1 MIKLSKR
8 LLAIANLIDDN
19 SKVADIGCDHG
30 LVSIYL
36 AMNKQ
41 NISII
46 ASDINQN
53 ALDNAIKNINKYHLE
68 DKIKVCLSN
77 GLDNINDEIDTI
89 IISGMGGHTI
99 IDILTN
105 NQEKLNTIN
114 NIIIQSNNDIEYVRR
129 KIVKLGYYIS
139 KEKLILDKNIYY
151 TVILFTKGKKK
162 YTNKEYYFGPILL
175 KENSKIFIEKKN
187 KEYTKL
193 VNIKNNIPKRKLL
206 IRLKIL
212 KELHMYK

>member
-8 LLAIANLIDDN
+8 LLTIANLIDDN

-77 GLDNINDEIDTI
+77 GLDNINDEIETI

-99 IDILTN
+99 VDILTN

-175 KENSKIFIEKKN
+175 KENSKIFIEKNN

>member
-8 LLAIANLIDDN
+8 LLSIANLVEDN
-19 SKVADIGCDHG
+19 SKVVDIGCDHG

-36 AMNKQ
+36 AMTKP

-68 DKIKVCLSN
+68 DKIQTRISN
-77 GLDNINDEIDTI
+77 GLDNINEEVDTI

-99 IDILTN
+99 VDILN
-105 NQEKLNTIN
+105 NNYQKLNKVN
-114 NIIIQSNNDIEYVRR
+114 NLIIQSNNDIEYVRR

-139 KEKLILDKNIYY
+139 KEELILDKNIYY
-151 TVILFTKGKKK
+151 TIILFTKGKKR
-162 YTNKEYYFGPILL
+162 YTNKEYYFGPIIL
-175 KENSKIFIEKKN
+175 KDNTKVFQIRKI
-187 KEYTKL
+187 KEYNKL
-193 VNIKNNIPKRKLL
+193 INIKNNIPKRKILT
-206 IRLKIL
+206 RLKLL
-212 KELHMYK
+212 KEINMYK

>member
-19 SKVADIGCDHG
+19 SKVVDIGCDHG

-105 NQEKLNTIN
+105 NQEKLNTVN

-139 KEKLILDKNIYY
+139 KEELILDKNIYY

-175 KENSKIFIEKKN
+175 KENSKIFIEKNN

>member
-77 GLDNINDEIDTI
+77 GLNNINDEIDTI

-105 NQEKLNTIN
+105 NQEKLNTVN

-175 KENSKIFIEKKN
+175 KENSKIFIERKN

>member
-8 LLAIANLIDDN
+8 LLAIANLVDDN
-19 SKVADIGCDHG
+19 SKVVDIGCDHG

-105 NQEKLNTIN
+105 NQEKLNTVN

-175 KENSKIFIEKKN
+175 KENSKIFIERKN

>member
-8 LLAIANLIDDN
+8 LLSIANLVNDN
-19 SKVADIGCDHG
+19 SKVVDIGCDHG

-105 NQEKLNTIN
+105 NQEKLHTVN

-129 KIVKLGYYIS
+129 KIVKLGYCIS
-139 KEKLILDKNIYY
+139 KEELILDKNIYY

-175 KENSKIFIEKKN
+175 KENSKIFIERKN

-193 VNIKNNIPKRKLL
+193 LNIKNNIPKRKLL

>member
-19 SKVADIGCDHG
+19 SKVVDIGCDHG

-99 IDILTN
+99 VDILTN
-105 NQEKLNTIN
+105 NQEKLNTVN

-139 KEKLILDKNIYY
+139 KEELILDKNIYY

-175 KENSKIFIEKKN
+175 KENSKIFIEKNN

>member
-19 SKVADIGCDHG
+19 SKVVDIGCDHG

-105 NQEKLNTIN
+105 NQEKLNTVN

>member
-8 LLAIANLIDDN
+8 LLTIANLIDDN

-99 IDILTN
+99 VDILTN
-105 NQEKLNTIN
+105 NQEKLHTVN

-139 KEKLILDKNIYY
+139 KEELILDKNIYY

-175 KENSKIFIEKKN
+175 KENSKIFIERKN

-193 VNIKNNIPKRKLL
+193 LNIKNNIPKRKLL

>member
-1 MIKLSKR
+1 
-8 LLAIANLIDDN
+8 
-19 SKVADIGCDHG
+19 
-30 LVSIYL
+30 
-36 AMNKQ
+36 MNKQ

-105 NQEKLNTIN
+105 NQEKLNTVN

-175 KENSKIFIEKKN
+175 KENSKIFIERKN

-193 VNIKNNIPKRKLL
+193 LNIKNNIPKRKLL

>member
-8 LLAIANLIDDN
+8 LLSIANLVSDN
-19 SKVADIGCDHG
+19 SKVVDIGCDHG

-99 IDILTN
+99 VDILTN
-105 NQEKLNTIN
+105 NQEKLNTVN

-175 KENSKIFIEKKN
+175 KENSKIFIEKNN

>member
-8 LLAIANLIDDN
+8 LLSIANLVDDN
-19 SKVADIGCDHG
+19 SKVVDIGCDHG

-77 GLDNINDEIDTI
+77 GLDNINDEMDTI

-99 IDILTN
+99 VDILTN
-105 NQEKLNTIN
+105 NQEKLNTVN

-175 KENSKIFIEKKN
+175 KENSKIFIEKNN

>member
-8 LLAIANLIDDN
+8 LLSIANLVDDN
-19 SKVADIGCDHG
+19 SKVVDIGCDHG

-105 NQEKLNTIN
+105 NQEKLNTVN

-129 KIVKLGYYIS
+129 KIVKLGYCIS
-139 KEKLILDKNIYY
+139 KEELILDKNIYY

-175 KENSKIFIEKKN
+175 KENSKIFIEKNN

>member
-8 LLAIANLIDDN
+8 LLAIANLVDDN
-19 SKVADIGCDHG
+19 SKVVDIGCDHG

-105 NQEKLNTIN
+105 NQEKLNTVN

-129 KIVKLGYYIS
+129 KIVKLGYCIS
-139 KEKLILDKNIYY
+139 KEELILDKNIYY

-175 KENSKIFIEKKN
+175 KENSKIFIERKN

>member
-8 LLAIANLIDDN
+8 LLSIANLVDDN
-19 SKVADIGCDHG
+19 SKVVDIGCDHG

-99 IDILTN
+99 VDILTN
-105 NQEKLNTIN
+105 NQEKLNTVN

-129 KIVKLGYYIS
+129 KIVKLGYYIK
-139 KEKLILDKNIYY
+139 KEELILDKNIYY

-175 KENSKIFIEKKN
+175 KENSKIFIERKN

>member
-8 LLAIANLIDDN
+8 LLSIANLVSDN
-19 SKVADIGCDHG
+19 SKVVDIGCDHG

-99 IDILTN
+99 VDILTN
-105 NQEKLNTIN
+105 NQEKLHTVN

-129 KIVKLGYYIS
+129 KIVKLGYCIS
-139 KEKLILDKNIYY
+139 KEELILDKNIYY

-175 KENSKIFIEKKN
+175 KENSKIFIERKN

-193 VNIKNNIPKRKLL
+193 LNIKNNIPKRKLL

>member
-8 LLAIANLIDDN
+8 LLAIANLVDDN
-19 SKVADIGCDHG
+19 SKVVDIGCDHG

-77 GLDNINDEIDTI
+77 GLNNINDEIDTI

-105 NQEKLNTIN
+105 NQEKLNTVN

-129 KIVKLGYYIS
+129 KIVKLGYCIS
-139 KEKLILDKNIYY
+139 KEELILDKNIYY

-175 KENSKIFIEKKN
+175 KENSKIFIERKN

>member
-99 IDILTN
+99 VDILTN
-105 NQEKLNTIN
+105 NQEKLNTVN

-139 KEKLILDKNIYY
+139 KEELILDKNIYY

-175 KENSKIFIEKKN
+175 KENSKIFIEKNN

>member
-8 LLAIANLIDDN
+8 LLSIANLVNDN
-19 SKVADIGCDHG
+19 SKVVDIGCDHG

-99 IDILTN
+99 VDILTN
-105 NQEKLNTIN
+105 NQEKLNTVN

-129 KIVKLGYYIS
+129 KIVKLGYYIK
-139 KEKLILDKNIYY
+139 KEELILDKNIYY

-175 KENSKIFIEKKN
+175 KENSKIFIERKN

-193 VNIKNNIPKRKLL
+193 LNIKNNIPKRKLL

>member
-8 LLAIANLIDDN
+8 LLTIANLIDDN

-99 IDILTN
+99 VDILTN
-105 NQEKLNTIN
+105 NQEKLNTVN

>member
-8 LLAIANLIDDN
+8 LLSIANLVDDN

-30 LVSIYL
+30 LVSVYL

-105 NQEKLNTIN
+105 NQEKLNTVN

-139 KEKLILDKNIYY
+139 KEELILDKNIYY

-175 KENSKIFIEKKN
+175 KENSKIFIERKN

>member
-8 LLAIANLIDDN
+8 LLTIANLIDDN

-105 NQEKLNTIN
+105 NQEKLNTVN

-129 KIVKLGYYIS
+129 KIVKLGYCIS
-139 KEKLILDKNIYY
+139 KEELILDKNIYY

-175 KENSKIFIEKKN
+175 KENSKIFIERKK

>member
-1 MIKLSKR
+1 MNKLSKR
-8 LLAIANLIDDN
+8 LLSIANLVNNN

-99 IDILTN
+99 VDILTN
-105 NQEKLNTIN
+105 NQEKLNTVN

-129 KIVKLGYYIS
+129 KIVKLGYYIK
-139 KEKLILDKNIYY
+139 KEELILDKNIYY

>member
-99 IDILTN
+99 VDILTN
-105 NQEKLNTIN
+105 NQEKLNTVN

>member
-8 LLAIANLIDDN
+8 LLSIANLVDDN

-99 IDILTN
+99 VDILTN
-105 NQEKLNTIN
+105 NQEKLHTVN

>member
-8 LLAIANLIDDN
+8 LLSIANLVDDN
-19 SKVADIGCDHG
+19 SKVVDIGCDHG

-99 IDILTN
+99 VDILTN
-105 NQEKLNTIN
+105 NQEKLHTVN

-129 KIVKLGYYIS
+129 KIVKLGYYIK
-139 KEKLILDKNIYY
+139 KEELILDKNIYY

-175 KENSKIFIEKKN
+175 KENSKIFIERKN

-193 VNIKNNIPKRKLL
+193 LNIKNNIPKRKLL

>member
-1 MIKLSKR
+1 
-8 LLAIANLIDDN
+8 
-19 SKVADIGCDHG
+19 
-30 LVSIYL
+30 
-36 AMNKQ
+36 
-41 NISII
+41 
-46 ASDINQN
+46 
-53 ALDNAIKNINKYHLE
+53 
-68 DKIKVCLSN
+68 
-77 GLDNINDEIDTI
+77 
-89 IISGMGGHTI
+89 MGGHTI

-105 NQEKLNTIN
+105 NQEKLNTVN

-129 KIVKLGYYIS
+129 KIVKLGYCIS
-139 KEKLILDKNIYY
+139 KEELILDKNIYY

-175 KENSKIFIEKKN
+175 KENSKIFIEKNN

>member
-8 LLAIANLIDDN
+8 LLTIANLIDDN

-41 NISII
+41 NTSII
-46 ASDINQN
+46 ARDSNEN

-99 IDILTN
+99 VDILTN

-129 KIVKLGYYIS
+129 KIVKLLFYIS

-175 KENSKIFIEKKN
+175 KENSKIFIERKK

>member
-8 LLAIANLIDDN
+8 LLTIANLIDDN

-99 IDILTN
+99 VDILTN
-105 NQEKLNTIN
+105 NQEKLHTVN

-129 KIVKLGYYIS
+129 KIVKLGYCIS
-139 KEKLILDKNIYY
+139 KEELILDKNIYY

>member
-8 LLAIANLIDDN
+8 LLSIANLVDDN
-19 SKVADIGCDHG
+19 SKVVDIGCDHG

-99 IDILTN
+99 VDILTN
-105 NQEKLNTIN
+105 NQEKLNTVN

-175 KENSKIFIEKKN
+175 KENSKIFIERKN

-193 VNIKNNIPKRKLL
+193 LNIKNNIPKRKLL

>member
-8 LLAIANLIDDN
+8 LLTIANLIDDN

-99 IDILTN
+99 VDILTN
-105 NQEKLNTIN
+105 NQEKLNTVN

-175 KENSKIFIEKKN
+175 KENSKIFIEKNN

>member
-99 IDILTN
+99 VDILTN
-105 NQEKLNTIN
+105 NQEKLNTVN

-175 KENSKIFIEKKN
+175 KENSKIFIERKK

>member
-8 LLAIANLIDDN
+8 LLSIANLVSDN
-19 SKVADIGCDHG
+19 SKVVDIGCDHG

-99 IDILTN
+99 VDILTN
-105 NQEKLNTIN
+105 NQEKLHTVN

-175 KENSKIFIEKKN
+175 KENSKIFIERKN

-193 VNIKNNIPKRKLL
+193 LNIKNNIPKRKLL

>member
-30 LVSIYL
+30 LVSTYL

-99 IDILTN
+99 VDILTN
-105 NQEKLNTIN
+105 NQEKLNTVN

-129 KIVKLGYYIS
+129 KIVKLGYCIS
-139 KEKLILDKNIYY
+139 EEKLILDKNIYY

-175 KENSKIFIEKKN
+175 KENSKIFIEKNN

>member
-8 LLAIANLIDDN
+8 LLTIANLIDDN

-99 IDILTN
+99 VDILTN

-175 KENSKIFIEKKN
+175 KENSKIFIEKNN

-193 VNIKNNIPKRKLL
+193 VNIKNNIHKRKLL

>member
-8 LLAIANLIDDN
+8 LLTIANLIDDN

-99 IDILTN
+99 VDILTN

-175 KENSKIFIEKKN
+175 KENSKIFIEKNN

>member
-105 NQEKLNTIN
+105 NQEKLNTVN

-175 KENSKIFIEKKN
+175 KENSKIFIEKNN

>member
-8 LLAIANLIDDN
+8 LLAIANLVDDN
-19 SKVADIGCDHG
+19 SKVVDIGCDHG

-105 NQEKLNTIN
+105 NQEKLNTVN

-175 KENSKIFIEKKN
+175 KENSKIFIERKN

-193 VNIKNNIPKRKLL
+193 VNIKKNIPKRKLL

>member
-8 LLAIANLIDDN
+8 LLSIANLVDDN
-19 SKVADIGCDHG
+19 SKVVDIGCDHG

-105 NQEKLNTIN
+105 NQEKLNTVN

-129 KIVKLGYYIS
+129 KIVKLGYCIS
-139 KEKLILDKNIYY
+139 KEELILDKNIYY